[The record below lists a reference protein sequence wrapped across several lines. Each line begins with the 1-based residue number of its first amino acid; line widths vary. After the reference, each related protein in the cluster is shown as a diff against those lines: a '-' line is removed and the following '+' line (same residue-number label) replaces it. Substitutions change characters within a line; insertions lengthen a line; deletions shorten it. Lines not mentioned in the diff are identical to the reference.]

1 MFVIGACALC
11 LRHIRCLLFVFAPP
25 LGIRTAPE
33 RQEALQALISFICR
47 CAACLLPSKQT
58 CGDTVQRQTTHNIY
72 GHLVIW
78 SFGQSAKKKVCQ
90 NLYSIIY
97 IYILYYSPNDTL
109 SFFENDQMT
118 KWPNDHIFTTHDLMT
133 VNPSPVLS
141 LSWRGRGSGI
151 VLCKSLC
158 SRLLQGRKACASLSH
173 TRSLLLLYHI
183 GMFFT
188 ALFTALVSEEKCP
201 FLIIFLLPLCA
212 FCKKMLTLL
221 LYKAIE
227 K

>member
-1 MFVIGACALC
+1 MCHITTNKYGIYVSNDVCYWRLRPLSTPHTMSTVRVCA
-11 LRHIRCLLFVFAPP
+11 P

-118 KWPNDHIFTTHDLMT
+118 K
-133 VNPSPVLS
+133 
-141 LSWRGRGSGI
+141 
-151 VLCKSLC
+151 
-158 SRLLQGRKACASLSH
+158 
-173 TRSLLLLYHI
+173 
-183 GMFFT
+183 
-188 ALFTALVSEEKCP
+188 
-201 FLIIFLLPLCA
+201 
-212 FCKKMLTLL
+212 
-221 LYKAIE
+221 
-227 K
+227 

>member
-1 MFVIGACALC
+1 MPLVFYQASNV
-11 LRHIRCLLFVFAPP
+11 RWYSTKTDNTQHIW
-25 LGIRTAPE
+25 
-33 RQEALQALISFICR
+33 SF
-47 CAACLLPSKQT
+47 
-58 CGDTVQRQTTHNIY
+58 

-78 SFGQSAKKKVCQ
+78 SKCEKKVCQ

-158 SRLLQGRKACASLSH
+158 SRLLQGRKACASLSL

-188 ALFTALVSEEKCP
+188 ALFTALVSALVSEEKCP